1 MSYNVAKMD
10 FTIEASADLS
20 AEQFRAVTVVAG
32 GAAVAGL
39 DAADIVG
46 ILQNNPDAAG
56 QACVVQNK
64 GVARAQAGAAISRG
78 DRLVSDANGDL
89 IPVGAN
95 NNPIAT
101 ALEDAS
107 GAGSIIAVVLD

>member
-46 ILQNNPDAAG
+46 ILQNNP
-56 QACVVQNK
+56 
-64 GVARAQAGAAISRG
+64 
-78 DRLVSDANGDL
+78 
-89 IPVGAN
+89 
-95 NNPIAT
+95 
-101 ALEDAS
+101 
-107 GAGSIIAVVLD
+107 

>member
-1 MSYNVAKMD
+1 
-10 FTIEASADLS
+10 
-20 AEQFRAVTVVAG
+20 
-32 GAAVAGL
+32 
-39 DAADIVG
+39 
-46 ILQNNPDAAG
+46 
-56 QACVVQNK
+56 
-64 GVARAQAGAAISRG
+64 
-78 DRLVSDANGDL
+78 NGDL

>member
-56 QACVVQNK
+56 QA
-64 GVARAQAGAAISRG
+64 GAAISRG